1 MAENVLGTIFGRAD
15 ALKRQLYD
23 MIRNP
28 SDYASMVGGRT
39 QENLATA
46 QALQNQ
52 AFGDPQNPL
61 RITNP
66 QALNQ
71 LTQMITSGPLGFA
84 PAGITAFHGSPYLF
98 RQFDPMKVGTGEGAQ
113 AYGVGSGYTAEA
125 RPVAEEYRR
134 ATTKDRFA
142 TPSGIFEPSSLEH
155 LNVRATFR
163 KDGLENAIELA
174 KKYGVP
180 NADYPENA
188 AKAARD
194 LQVLESLK
202 QSGGVQPIQGYLYK
216 GDIPDEI
223 LPKFLDWDKKFSE
236 QTPEVKEAV
245 KKYWNENKVY
255 GDPSKLSGAG
265 IYDSIVAHVYSDS
278 GRARAQQVASSE
290 LEKIGVRGI
299 RYLDEGSRKEGKGT
313 SNFVPFR
320 PEDFKIQEI
329 NDIPIEDYIT
339 KGLL

>member
-98 RQFDPMKVGTGEGAQ
+98 RQFDPSKRGTGEGNQ
-113 AYGVGSGYTAEA
+113 SYGVGAGYTAEA
-125 RPVAEEYRR
+125 RPVAETYIKNRPEVVSKFNQISPETAQGL
-134 ATTKDRFA
+134 ATRLRYFYGDDAEAIAKDIKSRPGFGNIS
-142 TPSGIFEPSSLEH
+142 TEQLQKEIEKSGENFKSVMQSS
-155 LNVRATFR
+155 
-163 KDGLENAIELA
+163 
-174 KKYGVP
+174 
-180 NADYPENA
+180 
-188 AKAARD
+188 
-194 LQVLESLK
+194 
-202 QSGGVQPIQGYLYK
+202 GYLYK

-223 LPKFLDWDKKFSE
+223 LPKFLDFDKPLKE
-236 QTPEVKEAV
+236 QSKEVQTLAKQYNVDLEDLGGDLLA
-245 KKYWNENKVY
+245 KV
-255 GDPSKLSGAG
+255 GKNVEGTKIMESAG
-265 IYDSIVAHVYSDS
+265 I
-278 GRARAQQVASSE
+278 
-290 LEKIGVRGI
+290 RGI
-299 RYLDEGSRKEGKGT
+299 RYFDQASRKNEEGT
-313 SNFVPFR
+313 SNFIPFR

-329 NDIPIEDYIT
+329 NDIPIEDYIA